1 MVLGQPRE
9 ARTNAR
15 QRRRRRVKDSPAPIA
30 AVTSLGKN
38 GRVPHLV
45 LASRSPR
52 RREILGWLGVD
63 FEVVEPDVEEL
74 REGPDP
80 ESLVLENARL
90 KALAGLDAIGDPSD
104 DTVVLGVDTDVF
116 VDGHMLGQPGDRVE
130 AEQRLRLLSGREHE
144 LLSGVCLVGPR
155 AAGIPG
161 APLRE
166 RTGLS
171 RSLVTFRALDEP
183 TLATYLDSEEWRGRA
198 GGYAIQGLG
207 SILVEKVEG
216 DFSNVVGLPI
226 RVLMDLDPALA
237 AHTP

>member
-1 MVLGQPRE
+1 M
-9 ARTNAR
+9 ARL
-15 QRRRRRVKDSPAPIA
+15 I
-30 AVTSLGKN
+30 
-38 GRVPHLV
+38 

-52 RREILGWLGVD
+52 RREILGWLGVE

-90 KALAGLDAIGDPSD
+90 KALAGLDALGKDAPE

-116 VDGHMLGQPGDRVE
+116 VEGLMLGQPADRAE
-130 AEQRLRLLSGREHE
+130 AEDRLRILSGREHE
-144 LLSGVCLVGPR
+144 VLSGVCLVGPK

-161 APLRE
+161 APVRE
-166 RTGLS
+166 RSGLS
-171 RSLVTFRALDEP
+171 RSLVAFRELDE
-183 TLATYLDSEEWRGRA
+183 TTIEAYLDSEEWRGRA

-207 SILVEKVEG
+207 SILVDRVEG

-226 RVLMDLDPALA
+226 RVLLELDPALA
-237 AHTP
+237 PRKPENPKAKKQP